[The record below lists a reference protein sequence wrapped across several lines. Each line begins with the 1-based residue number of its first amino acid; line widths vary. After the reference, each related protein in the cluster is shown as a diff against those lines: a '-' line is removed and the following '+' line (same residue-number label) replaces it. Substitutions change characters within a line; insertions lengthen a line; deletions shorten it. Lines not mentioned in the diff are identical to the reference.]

1 MLLPRS
7 ADLTFMPPDKVEG
20 ARQAP
25 GAHAIVSGQLDLRFQ
40 PELRLSIRMMDVDM
54 RSQLLTREE
63 VKAKC
68 AFSKNCGTHVTLGL
82 FFGS

>member
-1 MLLPRS
+1 
-7 ADLTFMPPDKVEG
+7 MPPDKVEG

-63 VKAKC
+63 VKAIATMAKDYWDHLPMLHRTGIGLDHGA
-68 AFSKNCGTHVTLGL
+68 AF
-82 FFGS
+82 